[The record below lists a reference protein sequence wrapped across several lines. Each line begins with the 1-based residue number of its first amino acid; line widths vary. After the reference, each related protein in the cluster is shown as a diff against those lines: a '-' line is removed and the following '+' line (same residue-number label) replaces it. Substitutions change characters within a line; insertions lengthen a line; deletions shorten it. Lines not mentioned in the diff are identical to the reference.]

1 MYRSPSVRILC
12 LISLFALSL
21 NLACE
26 NSQRRGAVVDSD
38 LGPPDSGV
46 PNYSTYRYHYPATP
60 PVLDADELKRLVD
73 RHRNQVVV
81 LAFWAS
87 WSGESRAEIERLA
100 DLTEQHREKGL
111 RVIACTFDEPEVWG
125 SKVVPML
132 QAAGANYPC
141 VVLPSGARPGMRDWL
156 GGQWSNDVPARFVVD
171 RMGRS
176 ITRSNSEQTVLA
188 ALGTWGTPRA
198 TAQPRYARADTP
210 RARPSYRAPAT
221 SVASG
226 TTARSSDTL
235 YLDSSRTA
243 RSSDTRYID
252 SPTAARRGDTYTRR
266 TTTRTERRSSVT
278 TVGGQDNTAAVTVQ
292 AKLINVAT
300 GRSESL
306 PVGACGL
313 EDPDCLAATVAAGAA
328 ARMQQR
334 RNPRVAVLPFERVS
348 DPGDPLGLETAL
360 RVRDGLRGAGY
371 YDLISPKRAESIF
384 EDAGLSPMRVDFDP
398 ATIRGKVRADFVII
412 GWIRGNASETRYF
425 AGDGV
430 GGDDTFTTPS
440 RDAAIY
446 DEY

>member
-1 MYRSPSVRILC
+1 MYRNPSSRLLC
-12 LISLFALSL
+12 LASVFALCLSVG
-21 NLACE
+21 CE
-26 NSQRRGAVVDSD
+26 NSQRRGAVVDAD

-87 WSGESRAEIERLA
+87 WSGDSRAEIEKLA
-100 DLTEQHREKGL
+100 ELTEQHREKGL

-156 GGQWSNDVPARFVVD
+156 GSQWSNDVPARFVVD
-171 RMGRS
+171 RLGRT

-188 ALGTWGTPRA
+188 ALGTWGTPHEP
-198 TAQPRYARADTP
+198 TQPRYARASTR
-210 RARPSYRAPAT
+210 RATPSYRAPETTVAT
-221 SVASG
+221 RTTSRSG
-226 TTARSSDTL
+226 DTL
-235 YLDSSRTA
+235 YLDSSSA
-243 RSSDTRYID
+243 SRSSDTRYID

-266 TTTRTERRSSVT
+266 TTTRTERSSVT
-278 TVGGQDNTAAVTVQ
+278 TVAGRDNTAAVTVQ

-300 GRSESL
+300 GASESL

-313 EDPDCLAATVAAGAA
+313 EDPDCLAATVSAGAG
-328 ARMQQR
+328 ARMKQR
-334 RNPRVAVLPFERVS
+334 RNPRIAVLPFERVN

-360 RVRDGLRGAGY
+360 RVRDGLRSAGF
-371 YDLISPKRAESIF
+371 YDLISPKRAESLF

-398 ATIRGKVRADFVII
+398 GTIRGKVRADFVII
-412 GWIRGNASETRYF
+412 GWIRGSAGETRYF
-425 AGDGV
+425 AGDGI
-430 GGDDTFTTPS
+430 GGDDTFSTPS